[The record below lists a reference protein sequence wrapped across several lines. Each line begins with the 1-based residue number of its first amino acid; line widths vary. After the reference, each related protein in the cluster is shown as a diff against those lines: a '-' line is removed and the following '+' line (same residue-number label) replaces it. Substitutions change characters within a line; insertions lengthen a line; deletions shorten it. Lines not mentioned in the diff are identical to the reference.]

1 MAEEIVTKTAQPT
14 QEGTPK
20 SKSISTLANM
30 VATAQIG
37 TTENA
42 QFAQNTGQAGHVEQ
56 GNQNKAQSPANHALE
71 AAKLELA
78 SIELESAKLKLE
90 LDKAN
95 LVDMRERLAEREL
108 KRENIRQEAY
118 TKGSTIKATKD
129 GEARQQAHC
138 NHKKGGNGAAGVV
151 GGQGDDSQY
160 AVLKHT
166 FANGDT
172 WVRCLRCGKTWKPP
186 VKSEH
191 ASQVTFDAAL
201 AIYKEA
207 LNFQTRN
214 VPSKGVIFQFSDG
227 GEFYREN
234 TKQSTLR

>member
-1 MAEEIVTKTAQPT
+1 MSENQINTTGLSQPVQADTAKGLKTAASSVPQNTAAIQQNAEEI
-14 QEGTPK
+14 
-20 SKSISTLANM
+20 
-30 VATAQIG
+30 ATRARLS
-37 TTENA
+37 A
-42 QFAQNTGQAGHVEQ
+42 MQA
-56 GNQNKAQSPANHALE
+56 
-71 AAKLELA
+71 ELQA
-78 SIELESAKLKLE
+78 IELESAKLKLE

-108 KRENIRQEAY
+108 KRESIRQEAY
-118 TKGSTIKATKD
+118 TKGATIRATKD

-138 NHKKGGNGAAGVV
+138 NHKKGGNGAQGVV

-186 VKSEH
+186 IKYRY
-191 ASQVTFDAAL
+191 ASGVDFEAAL

-227 GEFYREN
+227 GEYYREQTEHSN
-234 TKQSTLR
+234 LR